1 MKARLLSVTYEPSN
15 SVEVQD
21 SYEKTKR
28 YTQKGYYIKI
38 SRNGYYLLVKPVRV
52 WVIVGNKTIKQTFN
66 LKREICDYYGKTR
79 ISFKLLERFQKEAEE
94 GKILFELDSDNSC
107 KIISAWYKKEI
118 AYLFLSKLSF
128 FI

>member
-15 SVEVQD
+15 SVEVQG

-28 YTQKGYYIKI
+28 YTQK
-38 SRNGYYLLVKPVRV
+38 GYYLLVKPVRV

-107 KIISAWYKKEI
+107 KIISA
-118 AYLFLSKLSF
+118 
-128 FI
+128 

>member
-107 KIISAWYKKEI
+107 KIISA
-118 AYLFLSKLSF
+118 
-128 FI
+128 

>member
-1 MKARLLSVTYEPSN
+1 MKSRLLSVTYEPSN
-15 SVEVQD
+15 SVEVQG

-38 SRNGYYLLVKPVRV
+38 SRNGNYLLVKPVRV

-107 KIISAWYKKEI
+107 KIISA
-118 AYLFLSKLSF
+118 
-128 FI
+128 